1 MEVQQKVLWLPCVA
15 SGVVKTNMTPNRRAQ
30 EKVLSLPCV
39 ASGVMKTNNI
49 LRNNGNSDDKRS
61 KAEAY
66 TDTARRHETIRGD
79 RDDNDNVRR

>member
-1 MEVQQKVLWLPCVA
+1 MLWLPCVA

-30 EKVLSLPCV
+30 EKALSLPCV

-49 LRNNGNSDDKRS
+49 LRNNGNSADKRS

-66 TDTARRHETIRGD
+66 TDKRSENQGRIGGEH
-79 RDDNDNVRR
+79 